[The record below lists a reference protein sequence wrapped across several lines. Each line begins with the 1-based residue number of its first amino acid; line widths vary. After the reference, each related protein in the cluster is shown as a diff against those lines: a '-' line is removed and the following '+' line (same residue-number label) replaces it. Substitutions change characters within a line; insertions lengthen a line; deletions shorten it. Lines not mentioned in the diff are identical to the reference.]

1 MIDVQGKKKKEEL
14 ILSLFKE
21 IIHVED
27 KSSLEYK
34 KLLQK
39 IYTPIWEWTLICF
52 NKEDVQ
58 NSGVEIFHCIKRT
71 LLKYENNFNTSYIG
85 YLYSCIENEIQ
96 HNNKKDEFN
105 QFRMCTKDE
114 YNRAVRL
121 IDVAKKIGKNPGNK
135 SVQIWLSKQT
145 GLTLE
150 KTKDL
155 VFKYYQSQIVEN
167 QIKDNENDEETS
179 IFETD
184 SVLNNYL
191 TPEESLFKMEYLIED
206 LKKIEESFEK
216 CQERQKLY
224 LSSFITLKVLQ
235 VLERNFLI
243 SQIVDLLKERNFT
256 DLKLLKIFSFQVEMP
271 TQGELAA
278 KFGKDKGYISNRIS
292 EFFKKIE

>member
-1 MIDVQGKKKKEEL
+1 MIDVQAKKKKEEL
-14 ILSLFKE
+14 ILSLFEK

-39 IYTPIWEWTLICF
+39 IYTPIWEWTFICF
-52 NKEDVQ
+52 KKEDVK

-71 LLKYENNFNTSYIG
+71 LLKYENDSNTSYIG
-85 YLYSCIENEIQ
+85 YLYSCIENEIR
-96 HNNKKDEFN
+96 HNRKSDESNK
-105 QFRMCTKDE
+105 FRVCTKDE

-121 IDVAKKIGKNPGNK
+121 IDAAKKIGKNPGNEN
-135 SVQIWLSKQT
+135 VQIWLSKQS
-145 GLTLE
+145 GLTLNE
-150 KTKDL
+150 VKDL

-167 QIKDNENDEETS
+167 QIKDNESAEEIS

-184 SVLNNYL
+184 SVRNNYL
-191 TPEESLFKMEYLIED
+191 TPEESFFNTEYLLED
-206 LKKIEESFEK
+206 LKKIEEAFEK
-216 CQERQKLY
+216 CQERQKIY

-235 VLERNFLI
+235 VMERNFLI
-243 SQIVDLLKERNFT
+243 SQIGELLKERNFT
-256 DLKLLKIFSFQVEMP
+256 DLELLKTFSSQLKMP

-278 KFGKDKGYISNRIS
+278 KIGKDEGYISNRIS

>member
-1 MIDVQGKKKKEEL
+1 MIDVQAKKNKEEL
-14 ILSLFKE
+14 ILSLFEE
-21 IIHVED
+21 IVQVKD
-27 KSSLEYK
+27 KSSWGYK

-71 LLKYENNFNTSYIG
+71 LLKYENNSNTSYIG
-85 YLYSCIENEIQ
+85 YLYSCIENEIR
-96 HNNKKDEFN
+96 HNRKSDESN

-121 IDVAKKIGKNPGNK
+121 IDATKKIGKNPGNEN
-135 SVQIWLSKQT
+135 VQIWLSRQS
-145 GLTLE
+145 GLTLNE
-150 KTKDL
+150 VKDL

-167 QIKDNENDEETS
+167 QIKDNESAEEIS

-184 SVLNNYL
+184 SVHNNYL
-191 TPEESLFKMEYLIED
+191 TPEESFFKTEYLLED
-206 LKKIEESFEK
+206 LKKIEEAFEK

-243 SQIVDLLKERNFT
+243 SQIMELLKERNFT
-256 DLKLLKIFSFQVEMP
+256 DLELLKTFSSQLKMP

-278 KFGKDKGYISNRIS
+278 EFGKDEGYISNRIS